1 MRAVVLAAGGGVR
14 LQPLTLTKPKCL
26 LPIGGRALLEWV
38 FKALK
43 EAGIKE
49 VLTILSPEGRKVKE
63 VYGSGSRLGLKVS
76 YAWDRHPKGT
86 GASLT
91 LAKSFTKDRAFLTV
105 YGDLYLSAGT
115 IKGFLKEGLKRL
127 KKGSPAVLAVVKVE
141 KPQEYGVVQVK
152 DKDRVLKLLEKPERP
167 RSNLANAGI
176 YLFTPEIF
184 RAIRYVK
191 PSPRGEIEL
200 TEAINLLTVKGE
212 VRTVKLPTEDWLDVG
227 RPWDLLEANRRALL
241 GAEGEVEG
249 VVEPQVIL
257 RGKITIEKGVVIR
270 FGSVIDGPAFIGSG
284 SEVGPFARIRPYT
297 SLGRN
302 VRIGSFCEIK
312 NSIVMDGSKIP
323 HLCYVGDSIIGEN
336 CNFGAGTLIANLRL
350 DEQPVKVE
358 VKGLKVSSGLRKFG
372 VILGDEVKTAVNVS
386 IMPGVKVGPRSLLGP
401 NLSISTDIPADTLVT
416 GRQKLFFKRLKGRA
430 EAC

>member
-1 MRAVVLAAGGGVR
+1 M
-14 LQPLTLTKPKCL
+14 
-26 LPIGGRALLEWV
+26 
-38 FKALK
+38 
-43 EAGIKE
+43 
-49 VLTILSPEGRKVKE
+49 
-63 VYGSGSRLGLKVS
+63 
-76 YAWDRHPKGT
+76 
-86 GASLT
+86 
-91 LAKSFTKDRAFLTV
+91 
-105 YGDLYLSAGT
+105 
-115 IKGFLKEGLKRL
+115 
-127 KKGSPAVLAVVKVE
+127 E

-152 DKDRVLKLLEKPERP
+152 GKGRVLKLLEKPERP

-302 VRIGSFCEIK
+302 VRIGSFCEVK